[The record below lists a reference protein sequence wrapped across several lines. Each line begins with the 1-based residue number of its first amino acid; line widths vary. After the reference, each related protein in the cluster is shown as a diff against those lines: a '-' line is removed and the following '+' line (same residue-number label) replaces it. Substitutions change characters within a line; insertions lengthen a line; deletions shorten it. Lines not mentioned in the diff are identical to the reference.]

1 MDQDKLKSICL
12 RGYKSF
18 RDAEVKFGD
27 ITVLLGANG
36 AGKSNLV
43 AFFRMLNF
51 LSTGALQ
58 DYIGRSGGSNSLLY
72 YGRQT
77 TAKMQA
83 EVQFEGND
91 STTRY
96 IIMLADAAPDTL
108 IFTEER
114 VVFQQEDHPQPQ
126 DILLGAGHKE
136 SRLNSEA
143 QSSDKTCQVLSGMLS
158 RCQSYQFH
166 DTSLTANIRKSGY
179 IEDAAYLRDN
189 AGNLAAYLHTMQMTH
204 PDCYRRIVDT
214 IHLVF
219 PSFSDFVLEPSPRN
233 KKYILLNWR
242 ERGYADYLL
251 GPHQL
256 SDATLRFMALTALF
270 LQPSDTMPSVII
282 LDEPEL
288 GLHPYA
294 ISVFAGMV
302 KSVAANTQ
310 VILATQSTRLV
321 DEFEPDQIAV
331 LELEEE
337 SGTQFKRLNPEK
349 LSEWLKEYSLSELWE
364 KNIFGGRP

>member
-1 MDQDKLKSICL
+1 MNKLESISL
-12 RGYKSF
+12 KGYKSF
-18 RDAEVKFGD
+18 RDAEVEFGD
-27 ITVLLGANG
+27 ITVLLGSNG

-43 AFFRMLNF
+43 SFFRMLNF
-51 LSTGALQ
+51 LSMGALQ
-58 DYIGRSGGSNSLLY
+58 DYIGRSGGSDSLLY

-83 EVQFEGND
+83 EVQFKGSG

-96 IIMLADAAPDTL
+96 ITSLADAAPDTL

-126 DILLGAGHKE
+126 DILLGVGHKE
-136 SRLNSEA
+136 SRLNEA
-143 QSSDKTCQVLSGMLS
+143 QSTDKTCQVLFGMLS
-158 RCQSYQFH
+158 RCRSYQFH

-179 IEDAAYLRDN
+179 IEDAAYLRSD
-189 AGNLAAYLHTMQMTH
+189 AGNLAAYLHAMQATH
-204 PDCYRRIVDT
+204 PGNYQRIVST
-214 IHLVF
+214 IRLVF
-219 PSFSDFVLEPSPRN
+219 PSFSNFVLEPSPRSE
-233 KKYILLNWR
+233 KYILLNWR
-242 ERGYADYLL
+242 ERGHTDYLL

-256 SDATLRFMALTALF
+256 SDGTLRFMALATLF
-270 LQPSDTMPSVII
+270 LQPTEKMPSVII

-294 ISVFAGMV
+294 ISVFAGMA
-302 KSVAANTQ
+302 KSVATKTQ

-321 DEFEPDQIAV
+321 DEFEPSQIAV

-337 SGTQFKRLNPEK
+337 SGTQCKRLDPEK
-349 LSEWLKEYSLSELWE
+349 LSEWLEEYSLSELWE